1 MVQRWWDDADT
12 AHSVLNRVD
21 DRDVTQG
28 VGTAVL
34 AYHALAKHHVAPLA
48 KQTLVDVSTAL
59 DALDAVDREPVAK
72 ALAASLEP
80 VMGVASEEY
89 GRLLAEQIHAD
100 ASSGVEHA
108 LKVWQANGVPMPL
121 AVERAAEVV
130 GVPHARL
137 GQYVSKVKGATVPP
151 GVLADYADR
160 ALMEFASHV
169 GRRENT
175 SDVFKSAGFRVAD
188 HPRDDDGRFA
198 PKAKETSVDLDDRLA
213 RLKRLQRM
221 ESVTSL
227 RSEDRVEAKTSMSF
241 ADAVAALKP
250 SSRLRDVRQTVD
262 RRVVER
268 RTVEREREVASEPA
282 SVVDKPSSA
291 PLREIAKPPARSS
304 RAKTQWDQSYVERDM
319 SDHMMFVPERVAAKL
334 LGGWNAS
341 TLRNLLKKEAVVV
354 FMPRDNAGAPDSGLY
369 HLLVNTPNMVAINIA
384 GDTPI
389 HDGTP
394 DDDRVGVVP
403 PKEANFGLVPQ
414 DKGRELFVAY
424 SEGGSQAHS
433 VSVPVLRFTWD
444 GERPDSKDWLKK
456 SDERWR
462 VRGEVVT
469 RHVERDVDGKFTDV
483 DNRLARLKR
492 LERIQNVVA
501 KPPAQEVK
509 PALSFADAV
518 AALKPE
524 RTVTDRHVGERTISN
539 RKVSERKVVD
549 RVVAPAESK
558 AVSSPRITPVSDVV
572 EEKHLKYGTAQ
583 AIRMTDAHLQE
594 LFDDAASLDISGKS
608 DDSIFQF
615 WASKDARTMLRGLHK
630 TSFKDAFEEYAN
642 EGVESSTVAEFNF
655 DPDDPASYVAASQR
669 ARSHQEQWENHTGGN
684 GRGGGPSH
692 SYGLTVG
699 FNTITLN
706 QVEYPSEPDVF
717 LTGDPKAMAALERG
731 DDVILRIVQGK
742 PAPDTLADLFG
753 MPASAW
759 RGLDV
764 PASFVI
770 VELPY

>member
-12 AHSVLNRVD
+12 AHSVLCRVD

-48 KQTLVDVSTAL
+48 KQTLVDISTAL
-59 DALDAVDREPVAK
+59 DALNAVDRGPVAK

-80 VMGVASEEY
+80 VMGVASEQY

-100 ASSGVEHA
+100 ASSGVEHV

-175 SDVFKSAGFRVAD
+175 GDVFKSAGFRVAD

-198 PKAKETSVDLDDRLA
+198 PKAKETSVEVDDRLA
-213 RLKRLQRM
+213 RLKRVQRVQRVM
-221 ESVTSL
+221 DTASARPVERASEKSSL
-227 RSEDRVEAKTSMSF
+227 TL
-241 ADAVAALKP
+241 ADVVSALKP
-250 SSRLRDVRQTVD
+250 ASRLR
-262 RRVVER
+262 
-268 RTVEREREVASEPA
+268 EVNPMSLNPMNLNPMMRSGTSTPVSTPVATTSP
-282 SVVDKPSSA
+282 SVK
-291 PLREIAKPPARSS
+291 PLREVSKPPAGSS
-304 RAKTQWDQSYVERDM
+304 RTKTQWDQSYVERDM
-319 SDHMMFVPERVAAKL
+319 SDHMMFVPEHVAAKL

-414 DKGRELFVAY
+414 DKGRELFIAY

-433 VSVPVLRFTWD
+433 VSVPVLRFAWD

-462 VRGEVVT
+462 VRGEEVT

-483 DNRLARLKR
+483 DNRLARVARVARVRRAQDAKPA
-492 LERIQNVVA
+492 ERPVEKPAMSLADAMAALRPERENVVFQRNPMTLNPMIA
-501 KPPAQEVK
+501 NPTVSEV
-509 PALSFADAV
+509 V
-518 AALKPE
+518 KPE
-524 RTVTDRHVGERTISN
+524 R
-539 RKVSERKVVD
+539 
-549 RVVAPAESK
+549 K
-558 AVSSPRITPVSDVV
+558 AKPVSDVV

-594 LFDDAASLDISGKS
+594 LFDDAAFQDISGKS

-630 TSFKDAFEEYAN
+630 ASFKDAFEEYAN
-642 EGVESSTVAEFNF
+642 EGVESSMVAQFGF
-655 DPDDPASYVAASQR
+655 DPDDPASYAAASQR
-669 ARSHQEQWENHTGGN
+669 ARSHQEQWENHTDGG

-692 SYGLTVG
+692 SYGLTIG

-764 PASFVI
+764 PATFVI